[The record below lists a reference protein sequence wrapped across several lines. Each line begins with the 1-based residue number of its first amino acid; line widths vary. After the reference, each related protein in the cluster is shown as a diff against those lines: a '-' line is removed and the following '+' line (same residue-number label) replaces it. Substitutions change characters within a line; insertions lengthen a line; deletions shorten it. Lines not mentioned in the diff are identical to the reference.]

1 MFESMHEFY
10 ILMRFIFN
18 IYIHMYLMW
27 IVTDKKGKYPAHIA
41 SASANLD
48 ALQLLI
54 ANGADLSK
62 CDKFGRTCLHWAAM
76 LNHLNCVKEL
86 LKAGA
91 EVVYDG
97 NWQPLHEAAKAGHN
111 EIIQVLLDAGCDV
124 KNPSK
129 CM

>member
-1 MFESMHEFY
+1 
-10 ILMRFIFN
+10 
-18 IYIHMYLMW
+18 
-27 IVTDKKGKYPAHIA
+27 
-41 SASANLD
+41 
-48 ALQLLI
+48 
-54 ANGADLSK
+54 
-62 CDKFGRTCLHWAAM
+62 M